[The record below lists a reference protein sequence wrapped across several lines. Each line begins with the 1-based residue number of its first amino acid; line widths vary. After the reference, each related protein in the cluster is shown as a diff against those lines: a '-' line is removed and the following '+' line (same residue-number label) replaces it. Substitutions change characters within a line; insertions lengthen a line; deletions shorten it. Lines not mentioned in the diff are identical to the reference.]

1 MSGYIS
7 PPVRAKLL
15 TKAEL
20 RATVAGLEERNMSTK
35 GEPKQLSMRLARAML
50 KEIEYEDRLSK
61 QNKNHKND
69 KKYVYLNI

>member
-7 PPVRAKLL
+7 PPKRPKLL

-20 RATVAGLEERNMSTK
+20 RATIAGLEERNMSTK

-50 KEIEYEDRLSK
+50 KEIEYEERVSQQNQHNKDNKRTRLFK
-61 QNKNHKND
+61 H
-69 KKYVYLNI
+69 